1 MAERDTDSED
11 YYSYEDDFEEESE
24 TDEEESEDENLELS
38 HRNKTELYNKFG
50 FVTFSSVTQDD
61 DGHIVTNSLPRKTK
75 VIKTIATENDDGSLG
90 SITPYKVEKRDEPG
104 RRRC

>member
-38 HRNKTELYNKFG
+38 LELSHRSKNKAKYCLIFNNKLKR
-50 FVTFSSVTQDD
+50 
-61 DGHIVTNSLPRKTK
+61 IVEY
-75 VIKTIATENDDGSLG
+75 AG
-90 SITPYKVEKRDEPG
+90 
-104 RRRC
+104 

>member
-38 HRNKTELYNKFG
+38 HRSKNKAKYYLIINNKLKR
-50 FVTFSSVTQDD
+50 
-61 DGHIVTNSLPRKTK
+61 IVEY
-75 VIKTIATENDDGSLG
+75 AG
-90 SITPYKVEKRDEPG
+90 
-104 RRRC
+104 